1 MAARVLAFAYGVV
14 SYVFFLVVFVYAV
27 GFVANVGVPRAID
40 GVATTPFATALA
52 IDLLLLAVFAVQHSV
67 MARPAFKRAWTRV
80 VPPVVERST
89 FVLAASAALA
99 LLFWQWRPL
108 GGVVWQVDTPWL
120 RALLVAL
127 SAFGWLQV
135 LVTTFLIDHFE
146 LFGLKQVWQAF
157 RGVTPSAPHF
167 VVPGP
172 YRMVRHPLYLGFLIA
187 FWAAPTMTVAHLV
200 FAVMTTAYI
209 LVAIQLEERDLIV
222 AHPEYAAYRR
232 EVPMILPVPPRLHE
246 AQVLA
251 DSGQRPAARR

>member
-1 MAARVLAFAYGVV
+1 MAARVLALVYGVV
-14 SYVFFLVVFVYAV
+14 SYVCFLIVFLYAV
-27 GFVANVGVPRAID
+27 GFVGNIGVPRAID
-40 GVATTPFATALA
+40 GAATTPFATALVV
-52 IDLLLLAVFAVQHSV
+52 DLLLLAVFAVQHSV

-120 RALLVAL
+120 RALLVAV

-146 LFGLKQVWQAF
+146 LFGLKQVWHAF
-157 RGVTPSAPHF
+157 RGVLPRAPHF

-187 FWAAPTMTVAHLV
+187 FWAAPTMTMAHLV

-232 EVPMILPVPPRLHE
+232 EVPMIVPVPGRRDD
-246 AQVLA
+246 A
-251 DSGQRPAARR
+251 GGAATASTRW

>member
-1 MAARVLAFAYGVV
+1 MAARVLALIYGVA
-14 SYVFFLVVFVYAV
+14 SYATCLGVFLYAV
-27 GFVANVGVPRAID
+27 GFVGNIGVPRGID
-40 GVATTPFATALA
+40 GAAATPFATALG
-52 IDLLLLAVFAVQHSV
+52 IDLVLLAIFAVQHSV

-80 VPPVVERST
+80 VPRVVERST
-89 FVLAASAALA
+89 FVFAANASLA

-108 GGVVWQVDTPWL
+108 GGLVWQVDTPWL
-120 RALLVAL
+120 RALLVAA
-127 SAFGWLQV
+127 SAYGWLQV

-146 LFGLKQVWQAF
+146 QFGLKQVWQHF
-157 RGVTPSAPHF
+157 RGVAPSAPHF

-209 LVAIQLEERDLIV
+209 LVAIQFEERDLIV

-232 EVPMILPVPPRLHE
+232 DVPMILPVPGRR
-246 AQVLA
+246 
-251 DSGQRPAARR
+251 DDTSGAAPASTRW